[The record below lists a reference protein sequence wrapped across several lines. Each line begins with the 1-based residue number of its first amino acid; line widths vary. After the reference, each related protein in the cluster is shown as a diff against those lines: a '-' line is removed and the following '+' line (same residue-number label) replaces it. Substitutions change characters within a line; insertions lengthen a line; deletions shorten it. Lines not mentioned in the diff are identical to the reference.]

1 MIAAGLLA
9 VLTSLVTAAP
19 APPPAADPV
28 LAAMVA
34 QKLAQLG
41 VKPKSAILPSDQAF
55 EVVTA
60 IKRGDYGRAR
70 RICDDVL
77 SRSQA
82 PGWRFYPFDEFMHG
96 IARGGND
103 PSLLEHL
110 GIWLEREP
118 DSAMAHLMRA
128 WYYRQAGWAARSEE
142 LPRMIPRAQMS
153 RFTEDMA
160 LATQDVRMSIKLN
173 PRIPWSY
180 YVLLDVVSGN
190 ANSPEMDAAFQT
202 GIAAYPGYYEL
213 YRLRLFSLTPK
224 WGGSVGAMYAFVEL
238 YAGAVS
244 ATSAQKLLYLHLYAY
259 LLDAAWFDCRSF
271 EGEHQ
276 QQCINAAMKQTV
288 SAALEDQMRQALSLY
303 EVSDPIQ
310 FNRVLWPMLD
320 RMVTTVGGGS
330 SQLGSLLQLAASTLG
345 SDNRLMHEP
354 GHNNYVLDD
363 IAARVWAQIGNTAN
377 ADKKFQEALSDIEH
391 TSFPDEARKDSATAW
406 LYNDMAAFADKSSQ
420 FVDIIAYQDAARLV
434 GGRNYGAVP
443 YLKCYAYF
451 RLKHYAA
458 AVHECTSLIENNAN
472 YIQSHYWLAKAYEG
486 LEQWDASLAE
496 FGPIADSSYNWFRV
510 GAALDMSYILGRK
523 NDFAGELA
531 SLNEHAFLF
540 DASLQSRADLA
551 VSYNNRCFAYM
562 KLGELQKALDD
573 CSNSLKY
580 GQLPDAFMKRQELMQ
595 KLGAKP
601 TS

>member
-9 VLTSLVTAAP
+9 VLASLVAAAP
-19 APPPAADPV
+19 APPPAADPA

-34 QKLAQLG
+34 QELAQLG

-55 EVVTA
+55 EVTTA
-60 IKRGDYGRAR
+60 IKRGDYGTAR

-77 SRSQA
+77 SRSQVQ
-82 PGWRFYPFDEFMHG
+82 PWRFYPFDEFMHG

-110 GIWLEREP
+110 GTWLEHEP
-118 DSAMAHLMRA
+118 DSAMAHLLRA

-142 LPRMIPRAQMS
+142 LPRMIPHAQMS
-153 RFTEDMA
+153 LFVADMG
-160 LATQDVRMSIKLN
+160 LATREVRMSIKLN

-180 YVLLDVVSGN
+180 YLLLDVVSGN

-202 GIAAYPGYYEL
+202 GITAYPGYYEL

-224 WGGSVGAMYAFVEL
+224 WGGSVGAMNAFVEQ
-238 YAGAVS
+238 YAGGVAAGS
-244 ATSAQKLLYLHLYAY
+244 ARKLLYLQLYAY
-259 LLDAAWFDCRSF
+259 LLDAAWFDCRSL
-271 EGEHQ
+271 EGDRQ

-288 SAALEDQMRQALSLY
+288 SATLEDQMRQALSLY
-303 EVSDPIQ
+303 KLDPTQ
-310 FNRVLWPMLD
+310 FNRVLRPMLD

-330 SQLGSLLQLAASTLG
+330 SQLGALLQLAASTVG

-377 ADKKFQEALSDIEH
+377 AEKKFQEALSDIEH
-391 TSFPDEARKDSATAW
+391 TSFPDEARKDIATAW
-406 LYNDMAAFADKSSQ
+406 VYDEMTAVADKNSQ
-420 FVDIIAYQDAARLV
+420 FVDIIAYQDASNLV
-434 GGRNYGAVP
+434 GGRNHGDTP
-443 YLKCYAYF
+443 YYKCYAYY

-458 AVHECTSLIENNAN
+458 AVQECTSLIENNAN
-472 YIQSHYWLAKAYEG
+472 YIQSHYWLAKAYAG
-486 LEQWDASLAE
+486 LEEWDAALAQ
-496 FGPIADSSYNWFRV
+496 FGPVADSSYNWFRV

-531 SLNEHAFLF
+531 SLNEHGFLF
-540 DASLQSRADLA
+540 DGSLQSRADLA
-551 VSYNNRCFAYM
+551 DSYNNRCFAYM